1 MKKTYLLSG
10 LLALFSPLALAHPG
24 HIGTHGFESG
34 FIHPLTGMDHLSVMV
49 AVGMLAALLG
59 GQARYRLPLA
69 FVAVMILG
77 GILGVSGLVLP
88 GVEIGIA
95 LSVVAM
101 GILLCS
107 SARLSEKAALA
118 LVMGFALFHGMAHG
132 MEMPLNGQALYYFS
146 GFVLATTMLHMFG
159 IFLVQVAVSCMKN
172 RVILNAVGFGIGMS
186 MTAFGGALLFS

>member
-10 LLALFSPLALAHPG
+10 LFALFSPLALAHPG
-24 HIGTHGFESG
+24 HIGSHGFESG

-49 AVGMLAALLG
+49 AVGMLAALFG

-69 FVAVMILG
+69 FVAVMIFG

-107 SARLSEKAALA
+107 GTRLSEKAALA
-118 LVMGFALFHGMAHG
+118 LVMGFAVFHGMAHG
-132 MEMPLNGQALYYFS
+132 MEMPLNSQALYYFS
-146 GFVLATTMLHMFG
+146 GFVLATTMLHMLG
-159 IFLVQVAVSCMKN
+159 ISLVQLVVSCLKN
-172 RVILNAVGFGIGMS
+172 KVVLNTVGLGVGIGM
-186 MTAFGGALLFS
+186 MAFGSTLLIS